1 MAAIN
6 EYDVG
11 DVVRLSV
18 TFTDGGTAVDP
29 GTVTFKVRPPVG
41 DIVTYVYGTDA
52 ALVRTATGAYRID
65 YEPTLHGTYVW
76 RAAGTVTNKAAGEQT
91 FRVRDSVFD

>member
-1 MAAIN
+1 MAATN

-11 DVVRLSV
+11 DVIKL
-18 TFTDGGTAVDP
+18 TAAFTDGGTAVDP
-29 GTVTFKVRPPVG
+29 GTVTFKIRPPVG

-52 ALVRTATGAYRID
+52 ALTKTATGNYRLD
-65 YEPTLHGTYVW
+65 YEPTQHGTYTW
-76 RAAGTVTNKAAGEQT
+76 RAAGTVTNKAAGEQS